1 MDQSTKAARQASANS
16 WGRLAHAMD
25 EADLATLSGRY
36 PRTDEELHRAF
47 EYVCLQHYTVSTR

>member
-16 WGRLAHAMD
+16 WGKLALAMD

-47 EYVCLQHYTVSTR
+47 EYVCQQHYVACTR